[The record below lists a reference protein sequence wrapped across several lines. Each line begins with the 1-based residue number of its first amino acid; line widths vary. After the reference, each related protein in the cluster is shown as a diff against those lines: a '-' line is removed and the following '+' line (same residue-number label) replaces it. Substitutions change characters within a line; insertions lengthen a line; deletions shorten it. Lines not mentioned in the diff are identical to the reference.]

1 MNLSYLFQRKIKASF
16 NIIFHSNF
24 SLEYPKKSDLVLFD
38 DNLSEFLDKYF
49 KEKYTILH
57 ARQKKYNLRIVLK
70 VLLKN
75 KLRFTSLD
83 YFNEYIKYVNPKIIL
98 TFSDNTPNYYK
109 IIKNHKTKKIFIQNA
124 YRTSTQQDIFFQ
136 SKLLEKTKKNQNV
149 DHMLVFNEK
158 IGKLYEK
165 FINGKHTVIG
175 SFRSNCYKKVKGNNF
190 DLFFISTWRDHAL
203 DFPITD
209 SIPWKKFLDT
219 QAKLIKYIY
228 EYTKKN
234 NRHLTIYGK
243 YKEDK
248 EKEFFIKVLGKENRY
263 WKYLTNTRDNSYNN
277 LDKSKLVIS
286 SISSLG
292 YECLARDTKVAF
304 FNVYNFNKSTESKKF
319 GWPYDL
325 PKNGP
330 FWTNELSQKSCNKF
344 LSQVS
349 KIKRNKWHNLKK
361 KYSYLLKY
369 DKNNKIFVKL
379 VNKILKSQ

>member
-1 MNLSYLFQRKIKASF
+1 MNLFFLFQRKIKASF

-24 SLEYPKKSDLVLFD
+24 SLKYPKKSNIVLFD

-49 KEKYTILH
+49 KEKYTILY

-75 KLRFTSLD
+75 KIRFTSLD
-83 YFNEYIKYVNPKIIL
+83 YYNEYIKYVNPKIIL
-98 TFSDNTPNYYK
+98 TFSDNFSNYYK

-124 YRTSTQQDIFFQ
+124 NRTSTEEDIFAQ
-136 SKLLEKTKKNQNV
+136 SKLLEKTKKIQNV

-158 IGKLYEK
+158 VGKIYEK
-165 FINGKHTVIG
+165 FITGKHTVIG
-175 SFRSNCYKKVKGNNF
+175 SFRSNSYKKVKGKNF

-203 DFPITD
+203 DFPITN

-219 QAKLIKYIY
+219 HIKLIRYIY

-243 YKEDK
+243 NKDEK
-248 EKEFFIKVLGKENRY
+248 EKEFFINILGKENKYWRY
-263 WKYLTNTRDNSYNN
+263 LSNTRENSYNN

-286 SISSLG
+286 SISTLG
-292 YECLARDTKVAF
+292 FECLARDTKVAF
-304 FNVYNFNKSTESKKF
+304 FNVCNFDKSTESKKF
-319 GWPYDL
+319 GWPYNL

-330 FWTNELSQKSCNKF
+330 FWTNELSQKSCDNF
-344 LSQVS
+344 LNQVS
-349 KIKRNKWHNLKK
+349 KIKRNKWNNLKK
-361 KYSYLLKY
+361 KYSFLIKY
-369 DKNNKIFVKL
+369 DENNKIFVKL
-379 VNKILKSQ
+379 VNKILKS